1 MDGMEIARRFDAQDR
16 LLRAIVGMLAPEPSE
31 TEGSGFE
38 DLIEVL
44 ADLTEAVADVT
55 QAVRSLRSNACAGF
69 PPAGP

>member
-16 LLRAIVGMLAPEPSE
+16 ILHALVAALAPRE
-31 TEGSGFE
+31 TESDGSGFE

>member
-1 MDGMEIARRFDAQDR
+1 MDGMEIGRRLDAQER
-16 LLRAIVGMLAPEPSE
+16 LLRAIVGMLAPEPAE

-55 QAVRSLRSNACAGF
+55 QAVRALRSNACASF
-69 PPAGP
+69 P